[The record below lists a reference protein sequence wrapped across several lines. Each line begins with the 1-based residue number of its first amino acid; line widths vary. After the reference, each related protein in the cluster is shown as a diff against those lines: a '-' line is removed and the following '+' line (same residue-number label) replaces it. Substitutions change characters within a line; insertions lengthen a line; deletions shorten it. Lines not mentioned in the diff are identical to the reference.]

1 MKKNI
6 FALIILVVL
15 GFVIGCSKSE
25 GDLVNTDGKNVTDG
39 KAGST
44 ARIVIKGDYLYAV
57 DNSSLKVVDISSP
70 SNPIFIRTVD
80 IGFGIETIYPFKDY
94 LFIGS
99 NVGMYIY
106 GLSDP
111 SNPNQ
116 LSQFAHITS
125 CDPVIAN
132 DSLAFVTLRNNEVCN
147 RWQDT
152 REIDVID
159 IKDIFHPQQIMTY
172 LTDDYPYGLDMQDSL
187 LFVCHGNGGLVVYNI
202 NKILMGDYNAKISTI
217 TGINAFDAIIWQNK
231 LFVIGE
237 SGFYQYNFSDIH
249 NIYKISSILKNQ

>member
-1 MKKNI
+1 MKTNI
-6 FALIILVVL
+6 FAIIILVVL
-15 GFVIGCSKSE
+15 GFVIGCSKS
-25 GDLVNTDGKNVTDG
+25 DVDSAINDGKNANEG

-44 ARIVIKGDYLYAV
+44 ARIVIKGNYLYAV

-70 SNPIFIRTVD
+70 SNPNYIRTVD

-99 NVGMYIY
+99 NIGMYIY

-116 LSQFAHITS
+116 LSQLEHITS

-132 DSLAFVTLRNNEVCN
+132 DSLAFVTLRNNEICN

-152 REIDVID
+152 REIDVIN
-159 IKDIFHPQQIMTY
+159 IKNIFNPQQIMTY
-172 LTDDYPYGLDMQDSL
+172 FTDAYPYGLDMQDSL
-187 LFVCHGNGGLVVYNI
+187 LFVCHGQDGLVVYDI
-202 NKILMGDYNAKISTI
+202 NKILMGNGDAKISTI

-237 SGFYQYNFSDIH
+237 SGFYQYDFSNIH
-249 NIYKISSILKNQ
+249 NIYQISAILKNQ